1 MRKLLRA
8 EFGRL
13 FQNRL
18 FYGILLV
25 AILFAAYVVGVRWYD
40 GLTVDWY
47 EPQYD
52 DVFLMGNVIL
62 VFFMAGFMGLFVG
75 TEFSDGTI
83 RNKLMVGHVRW
94 KLYLTE
100 LVVTLVANLVMIA
113 VWMLTV
119 LGVGCLLIGT
129 PDVPTGKLIGAVL
142 ITVGAV
148 VSFTA
153 ILLLVIMAIA
163 NKSTGAVVC
172 MLLTIAMFFAS
183 MVVFNGLNQPEFY
196 EGYEIVDPETM
207 EVVQREPE
215 PNPYYITGLKRAIY
229 ENLEEIMPISQ
240 LILAMSYYVEGLGMM
255 CVYDV
260 GILVI
265 ATAAGMWIFR
275 KKDLK

>member
-129 PDVPTGKLIGAVL
+129 PDVPIGKLISAIF
-142 ITVGAV
+142 ITVCAV

-172 MLLTIAMFFAS
+172 ILLTIAMFFAS
-183 MVVFNGLNQPEFY
+183 MFVSNGLNQPKFY
-196 EGYEIVDPETM
+196 EGYEIIDPETM

-229 ENLEEIMPISQ
+229 EKLEEIMPISQ
-240 LILAMSYYVEGLGMM
+240 LILAMSYYVEGLGRM
-255 CVYDV
+255 CLYDG